1 MRLID
6 YTVPNKVGWTEHD
19 KLERFTNFF
28 KIWDFNE
35 DFPYQIGNGYIK
47 YSIENDKYDV
57 NGIFKTI

>member
-1 MRLID
+1 MDVD

-35 DFPYQIGNGYIK
+35 DFPYERGNGYKIS
-47 YSIENDKYDV
+47 YDKYDT
-57 NGIFKTI
+57 NAIFRTI